1 MTEIIERFIG
11 GDGGS
16 GGIFGEAREALIG
29 GCWGLFMSAGFF
41 FVFFAAGL
49 AMLFGVIDLPFGF
62 VIENQ
67 AIMFPF
73 VCLIGISALMSPIM
87 GALFGAQSGIYSVVR
102 HIFLF
107 ILYLGGLFACMI
119 AATIYV

>member
-1 MTEIIERFIG
+1 MTEIIENIIG
-11 GDGGS
+11 GKGGV

-41 FVFFAAGL
+41 FAFFVTGL
-49 AMLFGVIDLPFGF
+49 AMLFNVTDLPFELG
-62 VIENQ
+62 NR

-73 VCLIGISALMSPIM
+73 VCIIGISALLSPFM

-107 ILYLGGLFACMI
+107 IVYLGGLLACMFF
-119 AATIYV
+119 ATIYI